1 MWDRTNSLNAF
12 SNEFGSGSRASAR
25 AKPLIQ
31 EIPVPEATESND
43 DDAWAL
49 WEDSVSFQDSQYP
62 DDSKGVVVRGEVAAK
77 QEAFAPVTD
86 PFSSVSRN
94 GN

>member
-1 MWDRTNSLNAF
+1 MWAKPSSLNAS
-12 SNEFGSGSRASAR
+12 SNVFGSRSPSFPRP
-25 AKPLIQ
+25 KPLIQ
-31 EIPVPEATESND
+31 EIPVPETIESND

-62 DDSKGVVVRGEVAAK
+62 DDSKGVSVRGEISKTQDICVA
-77 QEAFAPVTD
+77 VSD